1 LTTGVARGATTGG
14 PVLLGDQTVEAGV
27 DQNSAGWAEAFPFS
41 GASSGNATSISVYID
56 PANSAKTLVAG
67 IYSDK
72 GGHPGSLLGSGS
84 LSSPKAGAWNVV
96 SVTGI
101 AVSAGSTYWI
111 AVLATSGTLYFRDRT
126 NGSCLSENSA
136 QTSLTALP
144 SSWTSGPQ
152 YNTCPISAYAQ
163 GTAATSPQSPPSN
176 TSAPVVSGSAVQ
188 GQTLSTSNGVW
199 SGSPTSYTYA
209 WRDCDSAGANCT
221 AISGATSSAYTLQ
234 SSDVG
239 HTVRAVVTATN
250 SAGSTSASS
259 AATAT
264 VTAPPGPTAAFSYS
278 PAAPVTGQTVSFDG
292 SSSSCPD
299 APCTY
304 SWADDP
310 PSGGSWALGSGQTI
324 TFTFS
329 VAGTKYVTLT
339 ATDAAGRTA
348 RIEHDVV
355 VTASSSGAPTDS
367 SAPTIS
373 GTTQQGDM
381 LTSSTGSWTGSP
393 TSYAYQWQD
402 CNSSGASCAN
412 ISGATGSSYMLGSSD
427 VGHTM
432 RAMVTAS
439 NSSGSSTA
447 GSAPTAMVTSSSGGA
462 APSNTALPVIT
473 GTATQGSVLS
483 TSNGSWNGSP
493 TSYTYAWQDCDSSG
507 NNCSNISGATA
518 STYTLAGSDVGH
530 TIRSV
535 VTAHN
540 ASGATPASSTQTAVV
555 ASSGSTSCNLN
566 ATPSNFS
573 SQVSA
578 ASAGQTI
585 CLASGN
591 YGTWNG
597 VNKAVTITAASGAS
611 PQMVIAF
618 GSGDGGFTLDHIA
631 NLSGT
636 IFGGSNITIQ
646 NSTFSSASCTIG
658 CLDIEGSMSNVVINH
673 DTFSYPYQS
682 TSSGPNSK
690 VFLDTSGSS
699 PGAAVTLE
707 NSYFANGDL
716 DGIHFGGGSGD
727 LVKDNFFAN
736 FCDRNVNHT
745 DNMQFEGGTQIAIQG
760 NYIYTPGPTS
770 SSGCVAGGIVSYDG
784 GTNGVLIENN
794 VVDTTRDWGIELY
807 SDQSSIVEHN
817 TVVYHPQSYSAF
829 NSGDGQID
837 IDRKSQDPAG
847 TGTHVYDNVA
857 TVDFTNG
864 STGTADHNTNPST
877 VSYASPCSSGC
888 TYGSTRVHDN
898 YLLAAGSPGVGAA
911 DNGTN
916 TGIYAAGW

>member
-1 LTTGVARGATTGG
+1 
-14 PVLLGDQTVEAGV
+14 
-27 DQNSAGWAEAFPFS
+27 
-41 GASSGNATSISVYID
+41 
-56 PANSAKTLVAG
+56 
-67 IYSDK
+67 
-72 GGHPGSLLGSGS
+72 
-84 LSSPKAGAWNVV
+84 
-96 SVTGI
+96 
-101 AVSAGSTYWI
+101 
-111 AVLATSGTLYFRDRT
+111 
-126 NGSCLSENSA
+126 
-136 QTSLTALP
+136 
-144 SSWTSGPQ
+144 
-152 YNTCPISAYAQ
+152 
-163 GTAATSPQSPPSN
+163 
-176 TSAPVVSGSAVQ
+176 
-188 GQTLSTSNGVW
+188 
-199 SGSPTSYTYA
+199 
-209 WRDCDSAGANCT
+209 
-221 AISGATSSAYTLQ
+221 
-234 SSDVG
+234 
-239 HTVRAVVTATN
+239 
-250 SAGSTSASS
+250 
-259 AATAT
+259 
-264 VTAPPGPTAAFSYS
+264 
-278 PAAPVTGQTVSFDG
+278 
-292 SSSSCPD
+292 
-299 APCTY
+299 
-304 SWADDP
+304 
-310 PSGGSWALGSGQTI
+310 
-324 TFTFS
+324 
-329 VAGTKYVTLT
+329 
-339 ATDAAGRTA
+339 
-348 RIEHDVV
+348 
-355 VTASSSGAPTDS
+355 
-367 SAPTIS
+367 
-373 GTTQQGDM
+373 M

-402 CNSSGASCAN
+402 CDASGANCAN
-412 ISGATGSSYMLGSSD
+412 ISGATSSSYLLAAGD
-427 VGHTM
+427 VGHTI
-432 RAMVTAS
+432 RAVVTAT
-439 NSSGSSTA
+439 NASGSTPATSAQTVVVTPSA
-447 GSAPTAMVTSSSGGA
+447 GGS
-462 APSNTALPVIT
+462 APSNTSPPTVSGI
-473 GTATQGSVLS
+473 ATQGDALS

-745 DNMQFEGGTQIAIQG
+745 DNMQFEGGTQIAITG

-770 SSGCVAGGIVSYDG
+770 STGCVAGGIDSYDG
-784 GTNGVLIENN
+784 GTNGLLIKDN
-794 VVDTTRDWGIELY
+794 VIDTTRDWGIELY
-807 SDQSSIVEHN
+807 SDQNSTVVHN
-817 TVVYHPQSYSAF
+817 TVVYHSKSYSAF

-847 TGTHVYDNVA
+847 SGTYVYDNVG

-864 STGTADHNTNPST
+864 STGTADHNTDPST
-877 VSYASPCSSGC
+877 VSYASACSSGC
-888 TYGSTRVHDN
+888 TYGNGTVHDG
-898 YLLAAGSPGVGAA
+898 YLLANGSPGVGAA
-911 DNGTN
+911 DDGSND
-916 TGIYAAGW
+916 GIFAAGW